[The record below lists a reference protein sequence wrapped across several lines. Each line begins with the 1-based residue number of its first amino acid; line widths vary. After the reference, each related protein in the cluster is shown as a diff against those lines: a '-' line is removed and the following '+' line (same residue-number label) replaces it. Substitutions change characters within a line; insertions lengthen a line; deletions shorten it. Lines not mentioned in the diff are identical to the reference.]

1 MNEDGDD
8 ARLTAEIL
16 AATPRARAG
25 GLALMVTTLLELDDP
40 SLTADAAKADRKKRV
55 ETVLHALTLRH
66 EAITACAADFA
77 AARRAKAAVA
87 SQGARVDEG
96 TRMLVAMLADCV
108 RMAGLMEDRD
118 ET

>member
-1 MNEDGDD
+1 MTEDGDD

-25 GLALMVTTLLELDDP
+25 GLALMVATLLEPGDP
-40 SLTADAAKADRKKRV
+40 SLTAEAEADRKNRV
-55 ETVLHALTLRH
+55 ETVLHALTLPH

-108 RMAGLMEDRD
+108 RMAGLMENRD